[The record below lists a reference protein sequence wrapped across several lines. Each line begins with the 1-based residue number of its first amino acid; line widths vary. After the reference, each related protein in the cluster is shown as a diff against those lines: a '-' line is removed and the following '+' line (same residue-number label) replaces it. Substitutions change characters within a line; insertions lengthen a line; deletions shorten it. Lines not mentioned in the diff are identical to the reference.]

1 MIFAVGKLSRDTS
14 FVLSN
19 DFERRRQ
26 RPTTATMSVGVYTLT
41 TATGNG
47 QSNGLNQSQSV
58 KNESD
63 VEVDLDEL
71 SLRLFAE
78 FDTWSEFVD
87 AVDEFQ
93 KRTCIKLTIITSKKL
108 KSVEKKRAKSDNL
121 ENHEQDDSSSGGGGG
136 GIVSI
141 TGGRRSRSGN
151 SSAANHTRNP
161 STPKGD
167 KSRFEYQYLK
177 LTCKHYGKYTT
188 TSKGIR
194 PNQKTAKLECPTFLY
209 ASYDHYKDKFVIKQ
223 MLVNCNHELK
233 DEDVSLPKLLQR
245 SSPPQ
250 IECIQ

>member
-1 MIFAVGKLSRDTS
+1 
-14 FVLSN
+14 
-19 DFERRRQ
+19 
-26 RPTTATMSVGVYTLT
+26 MSVSVYTLT
-41 TATGNG
+41 TTSGNG
-47 QSNGLNQSQSV
+47 QSNGLNHSQNQSV

-71 SLRLFAE
+71 SLKLFAE
-78 FDTWSEFVD
+78 FDTWSDFVD

-121 ENHEQDDSSSGGGGG
+121 ENHEQEEGGG
-136 GIVSI
+136 
-141 TGGRRSRSGN
+141 GGRRSRASN
-151 SSAANHTRNP
+151 SSSNHQRNP

-223 MLVNCNHELK
+223 MVVNCNHELK

-245 SSPPQ
+245 SIPS
-250 IECIQ
+250 EVEVM

>member
-1 MIFAVGKLSRDTS
+1 
-14 FVLSN
+14 
-19 DFERRRQ
+19 
-26 RPTTATMSVGVYTLT
+26 MSVSIYTLT
-41 TATGNG
+41 SSTGNG
-47 QSNGLNQSQSV
+47 QTNGLNSSSQNQSI

-71 SLRLFAE
+71 SLKLFAE
-78 FDTWSEFVD
+78 YDTWSDFVD

-108 KSVEKKRAKSDNL
+108 KSSDKKRAKTDNL
-121 ENHEQDDSSSGGGGG
+121 ENHEQDEESCGS
-136 GIVSI
+136 
-141 TGGRRSRSGN
+141 GRRSRSSN
-151 SSAANHTRNP
+151 SSSSCSNNIKTP
-161 STPKGD
+161 PTPKGD

-223 MLVNCNHELK
+223 MVVNCNHELK

-245 SSPPQ
+245 SAPSTPD
-250 IECIQ
+250 IECM